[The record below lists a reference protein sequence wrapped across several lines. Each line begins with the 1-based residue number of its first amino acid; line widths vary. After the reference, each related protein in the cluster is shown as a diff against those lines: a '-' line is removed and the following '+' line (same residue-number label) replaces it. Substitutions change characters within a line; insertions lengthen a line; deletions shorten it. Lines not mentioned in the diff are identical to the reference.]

1 MARDGTTSM
10 TIMGYFIMNNNNN
23 KYRTLEDYPDVLTVS
38 DVQKILRVG
47 RNTAYQLFRGNG
59 LRTFKAGGQLR
70 CTKAALME
78 FLGEPDKN

>member
-1 MARDGTTSM
+1 MARDGTMSM
-10 TIMGYFIMNNNNN
+10 TIMGYFLMNNNN
-23 KYRTLEDYPDVLTVS
+23 KYWTLEDYPDVLTVS

>member
-1 MARDGTTSM
+1 MSM

-23 KYRTLEDYPDVLTVS
+23 KYHILEGYPDVLTVS

>member
-1 MARDGTTSM
+1 MARDGTMGM
-10 TIMGYFIMNNNNN
+10 TIMGYFIMNNN

-38 DVQKILRVG
+38 DVQAILRVG